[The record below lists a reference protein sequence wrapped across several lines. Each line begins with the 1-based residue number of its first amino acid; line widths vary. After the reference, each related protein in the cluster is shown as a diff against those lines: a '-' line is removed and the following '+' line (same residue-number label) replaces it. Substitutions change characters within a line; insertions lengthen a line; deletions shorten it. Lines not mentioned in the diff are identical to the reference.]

1 MSAAG
6 AHSAKKSADRLG
18 TENVGRLV
26 AGFALTA
33 LAGLLLNSVYSLTD
47 ALFVAWGVGDT
58 AMGGVSAVY
67 PFVILQGAIS
77 TAIGGGAASIVSR
90 RLGGGDNKGAARA
103 TLSAMTAFYLTA
115 AAVTAVGFAAMPS
128 LLAGMGATGDLA
140 PHAKTYFT
148 IILAGNV
155 FSTGFSSIIRAEGKN
170 VYSLLIWVIPVTLNI
185 VLDAVFILALGWG
198 VAGSAAATVM
208 SQFVSFA
215 MSVLFFTRFSS
226 LSFSGVRPS
235 VRDIGAIFAIGV
247 PSLIQMGTLSLISLI
262 INSVLSKIDGETGVT
277 AFGYMN
283 RIITLAVVPFTAAAQ
298 ALAPVVGYNYGAGKG
313 GRARTAARLCLLIAL
328 SCAAAAFVIGESI
341 PGLLMRIFT
350 SDARLVA
357 YGARGMRIAA
367 PALLFMP
374 VPLIAGAALQAT
386 GRKILS
392 AAFFAVNFLL
402 FLPLSFGLSSA
413 LGTDGLW
420 TAYALSAAAAA
431 AAVGVSLLLPSVR
444 ARCSLSLCAPPYL
457 RRPHSV

>member
-33 LAGLLLNSVYSLTD
+33 LAGLLLNFVYSLTD

-115 AAVTAVGFAAMPS
+115 AAVTAGGFAAMPS

-185 VLDAVFILALGWG
+185 VLDAVFI
-198 VAGSAAATVM
+198 SR
-208 SQFVSFA
+208 S
-215 MSVLFFTRFSS
+215 
-226 LSFSGVRPS
+226 
-235 VRDIGAIFAIGV
+235 
-247 PSLIQMGTLSLISLI
+247 
-262 INSVLSKIDGETGVT
+262 
-277 AFGYMN
+277 
-283 RIITLAVVPFTAAAQ
+283 
-298 ALAPVVGYNYGAGKG
+298 
-313 GRARTAARLCLLIAL
+313 
-328 SCAAAAFVIGESI
+328 
-341 PGLLMRIFT
+341 
-350 SDARLVA
+350 
-357 YGARGMRIAA
+357 
-367 PALLFMP
+367 
-374 VPLIAGAALQAT
+374 AGA
-386 GRKILS
+386 
-392 AAFFAVNFLL
+392 
-402 FLPLSFGLSSA
+402 
-413 LGTDGLW
+413 
-420 TAYALSAAAAA
+420 
-431 AAVGVSLLLPSVR
+431 
-444 ARCSLSLCAPPYL
+444 
-457 RRPHSV
+457 